1 MKKKIVLIAIYVLT
15 LALLVASGS
24 TIAWLIAESG
34 TVTNTFTPSNINITL
49 SETTPDT
56 LKMIPGTTIEKN
68 PQVTVAANSEACWL
82 FVKIEETDNF
92 DTYMQYLID
101 TGWKFYSSGVDGVNI
116 DTVANDKYIIYREV
130 PSSSSI
136 QEFYILKDN
145 DVLVPGTVTKED
157 MNLLY
162 NSDGTFKTEVLPK
175 LKFTAAAIQ
184 KENIADVTTA
194 FGSLPSVFTTI
205 S

>member
-56 LKMIPGTTIEKN
+56 LKMIPGTTIDKN
-68 PQVTVAANSEACWL
+68 PKVTVAANSEACWL